1 MLSELGSLT
10 EGIFS
15 VGKFSLPI
23 TYVMRPSPVKTAHCL
38 VEAHRV
44 RSNPAIT

>member
-15 VGKFSLPI
+15 VGKFSLPM
-23 TYVMRPSPVKTAHCL
+23 TYVMRPSPVKTAHCF
-38 VEAHRV
+38 VEAQRV
-44 RSNPAIT
+44 KNNPAIR